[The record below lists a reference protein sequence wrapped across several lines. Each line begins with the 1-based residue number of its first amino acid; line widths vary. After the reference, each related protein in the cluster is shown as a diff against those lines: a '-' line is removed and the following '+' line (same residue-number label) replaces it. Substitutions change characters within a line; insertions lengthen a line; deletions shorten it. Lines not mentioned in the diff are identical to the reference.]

1 MPIMPDKWIIEMAVK
16 YKMIEPFEKS
26 LVSNGRISYGV
37 SSYGYDFRVS
47 REFKI
52 ADAAGVSGEF
62 DPKKPAA
69 DIFTDFVGDICLIPP
84 RGFVIARSFEY
95 FRIPREI
102 LAICL
107 GKSTYTRS
115 GLQINFAP
123 FEPEWE
129 GHVTFGVFNSLP
141 LAVRLY
147 AGEGI
152 AQVLFLKADSVCETS
167 YRDRKGKYQ
176 SSRGIFLSRV
186 MGENEQD
193 KSEK

>member
-1 MPIMPDKWIIEMAVK
+1 MPDKWIIEMAAK
-16 YKMIEPFEKS
+16 FKMIEPFEKS
-26 LVSNGRISYGV
+26 LVGNCLISYGV

-52 ADAAGVSGEF
+52 ADGAGEAGEF
-62 DPKKPAA
+62 DPKNPSPETFA
-69 DIFTDFVGDICLIPP
+69 DFAGDICLIPP
-84 RGFVIARSFEY
+84 RGFVIARSLEY
-95 FRIPREI
+95 FRIPRDV

-107 GKSTYTRS
+107 GKSTYTRN
-115 GLQINFAP
+115 GLLINFAP

-141 LAVRLY
+141 LPVRLY

-167 YRDRKGKYQ
+167 YSDRKGKYQ
-176 SSRGIFLSRV
+176 SSKGISLSRV
-186 MGENEQD
+186 MRENEQNRSG
-193 KSEK
+193 K